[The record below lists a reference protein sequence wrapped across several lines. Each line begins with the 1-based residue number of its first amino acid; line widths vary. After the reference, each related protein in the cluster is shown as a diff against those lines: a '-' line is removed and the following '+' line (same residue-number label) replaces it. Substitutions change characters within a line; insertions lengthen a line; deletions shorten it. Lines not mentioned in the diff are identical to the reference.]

1 MGVNRTT
8 QAVVVG
14 TAVVGGILL
23 GPVSGATAAPP
34 NAGCPKGYQLVS
46 TSFLGPNFTGV
57 ADNVN
62 HDGKICVRGQETPL
76 GIHFSV
82 TDNTTP

>member
-1 MGVNRTT
+1 MRVNRSIK
-8 QAVVVG
+8 AVAVG
-14 TAVVGGILL
+14 AAVAGAILL
-23 GPVSGATAAPP
+23 APASSAGAAPP
-34 NAGCPKGYQLVS
+34 NAGCPTGYQLVS

-62 HDGKICVRGQETPL
+62 HDGLICVRGQVTPR
-76 GIHFSV
+76 GTHFSV